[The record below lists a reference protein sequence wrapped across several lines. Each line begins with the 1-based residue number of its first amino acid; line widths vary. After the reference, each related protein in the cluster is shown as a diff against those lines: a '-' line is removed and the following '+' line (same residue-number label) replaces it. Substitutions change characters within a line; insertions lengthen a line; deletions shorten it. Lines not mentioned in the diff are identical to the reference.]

1 MSADSNGIDVELVF
15 KNNSAD
21 VVGSV
26 FHDMMSNFYN
36 PTGVC
41 LTVRNMFTIYHSYLS
56 FQRYTIYHSRGIL
69 FIIPEVYYLSFQ
81 RYTIFMFLA
90 VVTQKH
96 VYISVAY
103 NSHWDNNRH

>member
-69 FIIPEVYYLSFQ
+69 FIIPEVYYIYVSSSSYPETCLHFSGLQ
-81 RYTIFMFLA
+81 LPLG
-90 VVTQKH
+90 
-96 VYISVAY
+96 
-103 NSHWDNNRH
+103 